1 MGPWG
6 IAALVA
12 LAAVSTAEGRGIAK
26 KLFKVA
32 LRAGFQAKETAEEFA
47 GKAIEY
53 KDELVAEIKSEHE
66 DHASENHHKKKS
78 KSVAQQAE

>member
-12 LAAVSTAEGRGIAK
+12 IAAVSSTEGRVLVK
-26 KLFKVA
+26 KAFKVI
-32 LRAGFQAKETAEEFA
+32 LLAGFHAKETAEEFA

-53 KDELVAEIKSEHE
+53 KDELVAEIKSEND
-66 DHASENHHKKKS
+66 DHTSANHSKKKS
-78 KSVAQQAE
+78 KTASHQAD

>member
-12 LAAVSTAEGRGIAK
+12 IAAVSTAEGRVYVK
-26 KLFKVA
+26 KLFKVV
-32 LRAGFQAKETAEEFA
+32 LLAGFHAKETAEEFA

-53 KDELVAEIKSEHE
+53 KDELVAEIKSEN
-66 DHASENHHKKKS
+66 DGHASGNHQKKKS
-78 KSVAQQAE
+78 KTATHQAE